1 MNETSRAWHTAA
13 TSPCRWPQ
21 CIRVALGHQG
31 RPRTPGTGQG
41 KGSSEFTRSPGR
53 GRKLDKVAT
62 WGWGWW
68 SLGHQTQHPSPSQ
81 GIITDLIS
89 NTMLSC
95 QESWAFLTDGFPWKL
110 KQAKELER
118 IVSDPRVCENVVK
131 CGATLPPHLG
141 WRSEGIRLG
150 RAVGGGRSGG
160 VDWSFRFSRDSQKTV
175 GSF

>member
-41 KGSSEFTRSPGR
+41 KGSSEFSRSPGQ
-53 GRKLDKVAT
+53 GRKLDEVAT
-62 WGWGWW
+62 WGWGV
-68 SLGHQTQHPSPSQ
+68 GEPGAPSPTPLSFPGHHHRPDQ
-81 GIITDLIS
+81 QHHAV
-89 NTMLSC
+89 LSC

-150 RAVGGGRSGG
+150 RADGGGGRGG
-160 VDWSFRFSRDSQKTV
+160 CGLEF
-175 GSF
+175 